1 MARTELRFAGFGG
14 QGILLAGYIVGKAA
28 SIYDK
33 KHATFTQSYGP
44 ESRGGACAAGVVVSD
59 TTVHYPHPVKP
70 TVLVLMSQEACA
82 KFEPQMPDNGVMLID
97 QDLVKPQR
105 TNRTVKTYAIPSTRM
120 AEDLGRKIVANIVM
134 LGFFAG
140 VTKIVSHDSMKEA
153 ILTTVPAA
161 TKELNTN
168 AFEQGYEYG
177 VKAQPLP

>member
-44 ESRGGACAAGVVVSD
+44 ESRGGACAAGVVVSE
-59 TTVHYPHPVKP
+59 TPVHYPHPVKP
-70 TVLVLMSQEACA
+70 AVLVVMSQEACV
-82 KFEPQMPDNGVMLID
+82 KFEPGMPDNGVMLID
-97 QDLVKPQR
+97 EDLVTPQR
-105 TNRTVKTYAIPSTRM
+105 MNKTVKVYAIHSTRM
-120 AEDLGRKIVANIVM
+120 AEELGRKIVANIVM

-140 VTKIVSHDSMKEA
+140 VTKIVSHDSMKTA
-153 ILTTVPAA
+153 ILEAVPAA
-161 TKELNTN
+161 TKDLNEN

-177 VKAQPLP
+177 LKAQPLP